1 MKKLI
6 VDSGST
12 KTDWAL
18 LSAGRLVCRLQTA
31 GLNPSLMTDESIT
44 HVLRD
49 ELLPA
54 LKACPEFSAAEA
66 LDELVFYGAGCRP
79 EQEARMTDL
88 LKQQLSAQS
97 VRVASDLLGAAHAL
111 CAQEAGIVCILG
123 TGSGSALYDGEK
135 FVQSTPSLGYIL
147 GDEGSGG
154 SLGKHLVADVF
165 KGVLPPH
172 LCEAFRADY
181 PIDLPELIQH
191 VYREPAPNRYLAQFT
206 PFLLRHRQEE
216 SIRAFLLNEFRT
228 FFRRNILPYRR
239 PDLAVNFVGS
249 IAALF
254 ADELSAAAQ
263 LEGFCTGR
271 ILRAPLDCL
280 IEQALSPEL

>member
-1 MKKLI
+1 LDVYLYFCRVFHPDTELGNMKKLI

-54 LKACPEFSAAEA
+54 LKACPEFSAAEV

-79 EQEARMTDL
+79 EQEARMTGL
-88 LKQQLSAQS
+88 LKQQLSALS

-135 FVQSTPSLGYIL
+135 FVHSTPSLGYIL

-154 SLGKHLVADVF
+154 SLGKHLV
-165 KGVLPPH
+165 
-172 LCEAFRADY
+172 
-181 PIDLPELIQH
+181 
-191 VYREPAPNRYLAQFT
+191 
-206 PFLLRHRQEE
+206 
-216 SIRAFLLNEFRT
+216 
-228 FFRRNILPYRR
+228 
-239 PDLAVNFVGS
+239 
-249 IAALF
+249 
-254 ADELSAAAQ
+254 
-263 LEGFCTGR
+263 
-271 ILRAPLDCL
+271 
-280 IEQALSPEL
+280 